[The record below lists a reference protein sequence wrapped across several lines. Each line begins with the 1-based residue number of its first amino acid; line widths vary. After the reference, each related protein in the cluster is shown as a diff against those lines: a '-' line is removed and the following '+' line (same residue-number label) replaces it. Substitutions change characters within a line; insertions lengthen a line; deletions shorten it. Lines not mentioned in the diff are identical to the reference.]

1 MAPVAGADDETEYWI
16 SVQRDVTAVR
26 RMWERLLD
34 VQEEE
39 RRRIDQEIHDE
50 MGGLLTSIQMKAQT
64 ARFEAKNNGIS
75 LDSLDEMSELLN
87 DLSVAART
95 IARQLHPRVLDT
107 YGLSEAVSNLVNT
120 IEEQHDLTI
129 DVQNDVGSAD
139 DYSALVERTA
149 YRVIQE
155 ALLNVVRHAQVD
167 TATVRL
173 RETDRHLLLHVID
186 DGVGFD
192 PAEREEEDN
201 YGLKGITDRVERLDG
216 TVDINT
222 TPHEGTQ
229 ITTTIPLT
237 TSSLPTTLRT
247 GRLSGAPNGE

>member
-1 MAPVAGADDETEYWI
+1 
-16 SVQRDVTAVR
+16 
-26 RMWERLLD
+26 MWERLLD

-64 ARFEAKNNGIS
+64 AQFKAKNNGVS
-75 LDSLDEMSELLN
+75 LHSLDELSELLN

-129 DVQNDVGSAD
+129 DVQNEVGSAD

-216 TVDINT
+216 TVNIDT
-222 TPHEGTQ
+222 TVNEGTQ
-229 ITTTIPLT
+229 ITATIPLT

-247 GRLSGAPNGE
+247 RRPDENPNGG